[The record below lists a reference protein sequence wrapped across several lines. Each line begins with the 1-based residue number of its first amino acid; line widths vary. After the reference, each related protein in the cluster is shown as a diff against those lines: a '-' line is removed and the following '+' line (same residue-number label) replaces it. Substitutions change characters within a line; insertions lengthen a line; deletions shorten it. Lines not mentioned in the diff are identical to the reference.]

1 MSRARAAK
9 ATLTLLLA
17 CAALALLAAAL
28 FPPRAIRVTGV
39 APDPLT
45 VRGSLHV
52 HTARSDGTGSA
63 EDVAAAAGGA
73 GLQFVVLMDHGDGT
87 RQPDPPVYR
96 SGVLVIDAVEISTTG
111 GHYGALG
118 LGRAPYRL
126 AGEPR
131 DVVDDVTRL
140 GGFGIVTHPDSPK
153 AQLRW
158 RDWSLPFDAIEWL
171 NADSEWRNEGFLGVA
186 RALFTYWWRGPET
199 VVAGFDRPDAP
210 FGEWDT
216 VAQYRRVIGV
226 AGHDA
231 HARIG
236 PRGNWE
242 PGDND
247 VSLKIPGYETA
258 FRAFAVRVRLP
269 APLTGDASNDASA
282 LITAIKAGHLY
293 TVIDALASP
302 AAFRFEA
309 RSGSRVASGGD
320 DLAVGDAAILEAEV
334 TRVPGVSLVLRRNGR
349 VITASDSG
357 RLRFEHAASTASA
370 VYRVEAKLPDAPG
383 TPPVPWIVGNPIFVG
398 PSLPR
403 VRPRV
408 VVSAATATHALFD
421 GSDASM
427 WHVEQDGASRARVT
441 VKEPAWGGLAM
452 AFEYGLGPGDRAGQ
466 YAALVSAVGQGDLP
480 DLTRVSFKAAA
491 DAAMRVSVQLR
502 APATGA
508 RWLRSVVVEP
518 GPGVLTVPFSDMIP
532 VEQAPIPIPLADV
545 DSLLFVVDTT
555 NTPAGRHGIVWIDDV
570 RLERAPGPQVRTVSS
585 K

>member
-1 MSRARAAK
+1 VSRARAAK

-17 CAALALLAAAL
+17 CAAVALLALALLPA
-28 FPPRAIRVTGV
+28 RAIRVTGV

-52 HTARSDGTGSA
+52 HTVRSDGTGSA
-63 EDVAAAAGGA
+63 AEVAAAAGRA

-87 RQPDPPVYR
+87 RQPDIPVYR

-111 GHYGALG
+111 GHYGALN

-153 AQLRW
+153 DQLRW

-171 NADSEWRNEGFLGVA
+171 NADSEWRNEGSLGVA
-186 RALFTYWWRGPET
+186 RALATYWWRGPET
-199 VVAGFDRPDAP
+199 VAAGFDRPDAP
-210 FGEWDT
+210 FAEWDT

-242 PGDND
+242 PGDSD
-247 VSLKIPGYETA
+247 VSLRLPGYETA

-269 APLTGDASNDASA
+269 AGLTGDASHDASA
-282 LITAIKAGHLY
+282 LFAAIKAGHLY

-302 AAFRFEA
+302 AAFRFEG

-320 DLAVGDAAILEAEV
+320 DLPVGDAAVLEAVV

-349 VITASDSG
+349 VVAASDSG
-357 RLRFEHAASTASA
+357 QLRFEHAASTAAA
-370 VYRVEAKLPDAPG
+370 VYRVEAKLPNAPG

-398 PSLPR
+398 PALPR

-408 VVSAATATHALFD
+408 VVSAATDARVVFD
-421 GSDASM
+421 GSDAAV
-427 WHVEQDGASRARVT
+427 WHAEQDAASRARVA
-441 VKEPAWGGLAM
+441 VQEPAWGGEAVALDYA
-452 AFEYGLGPGDRAGQ
+452 LGPGERVGQ
-466 YAALVSAVGQGDLP
+466 YAALVSAVGQRELP
-480 DLTRVSFKAAA
+480 KWTRVSFKAAA
-491 DAAMRVSVQLR
+491 DAVMRVSVQLR

-518 GPGVLTVPFSDMIP
+518 GPQVFTVPFNDMIP
-532 VEQAPIPIPLADV
+532 VDQALMPIPLADV
-545 DSLLFVVDTT
+545 DSILFVVDTT
-555 NTPAGRHGIVWIDDV
+555 NTPTGRHGTVWIDDV
-570 RLERAPGPQVRTVSS
+570 RLERAPPQVRTVSS
-585 K
+585 R